1 MLHRSFDD
9 RCPLHGREAP
19 AGLTQELGETTFSQA
34 FDLEAFRAATLKEAA
49 NRMCMVCEG
58 HYELTLCGG
67 TRDKPYRPEHCMFR
81 AAIEGV
87 QK

>member
-1 MLHRSFDD
+1 MRD
-9 RCPLHGREAP
+9 E
-19 AGLTQELGETTFSQA
+19 TQELVFKIWQLVSGDRSSYCTALEPEA
-34 FDLEAFRAATLKEAA
+34 VALLEAFRAATLKEAA

>member
-19 AGLTQELGETTFSQA
+19 AGLAQEWGETTFSQV
-34 FDLEAFRAATLKEAA
+34 FDRDAFRAATLKEAA
-49 NRMCMVCEG
+49 DRAEAWYRSGQIIPVHGNTRFG
-58 HYELTLCGG
+58 AIKEL
-67 TRDKPYRPEHCMFR
+67 R